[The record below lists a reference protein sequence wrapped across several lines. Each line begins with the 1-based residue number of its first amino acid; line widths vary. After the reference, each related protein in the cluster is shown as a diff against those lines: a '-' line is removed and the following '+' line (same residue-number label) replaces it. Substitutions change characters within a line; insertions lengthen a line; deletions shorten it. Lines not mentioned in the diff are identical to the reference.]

1 MVRIFFLVMTVSL
14 FVAYTILVCTIYA
27 DDQVKDVRYLTQKVQ
42 EQYFE
47 IQELK
52 TDLSVCNWELG
63 NTQTIELNAY
73 VMEGMIR

>member
-1 MVRIFFLVMTVSL
+1 MLISLVI
-14 FVAYTILVCTIYA
+14 AYTVLV
-27 DDQVKDVRYLTQKVQ
+27 DDVVTERDQNNLHYLTETVQ

-63 NTQTIELNAY
+63 NTQTIELDAY
-73 VMEGMIR
+73 VMEGMIK